1 MNVKIIF
8 TSIIAAL
15 SLTACFEP
23 AANDHT
29 EAAETTTS
37 GTTASVT
44 TAETTQPEVTAIS
57 YTVDTSKPLVALT
70 FDDGPNTGTTPLV
83 LKKLEKYQVPASFF
97 LVGNNITSETEG
109 IVKQAYEM
117 GCEINNHSKTHS
129 TMTDMTPEQI
139 RDEVTFVSDKV
150 EEIIGV
156 PTKFFRPPF
165 IAVDQEMYD
174 NIDMPFIC
182 GVGCN
187 DWDSKVSVDER
198 VEKTVSQVK
207 DGTIILLHDSTGN
220 LKTVTALDSIIPQ
233 LQEKGYQFVTVSELF
248 EAKGIEIS
256 PDDNNLYTYLQ

>member
-1 MNVKIIF
+1 MKLKLII
-8 TSIIAAL
+8 TSIISAL

-23 AANDHT
+23 AENDRT
-29 EAAETTTS
+29 EASGITS
-37 GTTASVT
+37 SVT
-44 TAETTQPEVTAIS
+44 TAETTRPEVTAIS
-57 YTVDTSKPLVALT
+57 YTVDPSKPLVALT
-70 FDDGPNTGTTPLV
+70 FDDGPNTSTTPLV
-83 LKKLEKYQVPASFF
+83 LKKLEQYQVPASFF
-97 LVGNNITSETEG
+97 LIGNNITSETEKV
-109 IVKQAYEM
+109 VKKAYNM
-117 GCEINNHSKTHS
+117 GCEINNHSRSHS
-129 TMTDMTPEQI
+129 YMTDLTPDQI
-139 RDEVTFVSDKV
+139 KEEVAFVSDKV

-156 PTKFFRPPF
+156 PTKFFRPPY

-207 DGTIILLHDSTGN
+207 DGTIILLHDSVGN

-233 LQEKGYQFVTVSELF
+233 LQEQGYQFVTVSELF

-256 PDDNNLYTYLQ
+256 PDDNNLYSYLQ